1 MPDMTTPTIDLN
13 KLAEDLGDAL
23 KEGAYIVVGLG
34 VLGFQRAQ
42 VRRVELTK
50 QFEAQAEQMKTFA
63 GSFGSVVESLMESAR
78 EQGEAARGQMP
89 DQLTDLARSWER
101 TVAPIRERLSESL
114 GTEIPG
120 HALTGTFE
128 STRAQLVEIAKVVD
142 ERVAPVRQELDKQVV
157 RLQQRLPAGAR
168 EMVELF
174 RAGAAAQ
181 EQAFRNVVGLN

>member
-13 KLAEDLGDAL
+13 KAAEDLADAL

-50 QFEAQAEQMKTFA
+50 QFEAQAEQMKTLA
-63 GSFGSVVESLMESAR
+63 GSVGSVVESLMGSAR
-78 EQGEAARGQMP
+78 EQGEAAREQMP

-101 TVAPIRERLSESL
+101 TVGPIRERLSESL
-114 GTEIPG
+114 GSDVPG
-120 HALTGTFE
+120 HPLTGSLE

-142 ERVAPVRQELDKQVV
+142 GRVAPLRQQLDKQVD
-157 RLQQRLPAGAR
+157 RLQERLPAGAR

-174 RAGAAAQ
+174 RASAAAQ